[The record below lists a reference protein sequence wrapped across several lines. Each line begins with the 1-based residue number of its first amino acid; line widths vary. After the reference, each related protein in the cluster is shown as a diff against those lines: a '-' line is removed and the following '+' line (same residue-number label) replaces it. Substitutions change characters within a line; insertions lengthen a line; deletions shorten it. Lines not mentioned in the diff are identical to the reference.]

1 MDSVCLENVGCFEV
15 SEAASGAGDEIGA
28 GTVLM
33 SARRT
38 EFTLGSERMGSVCG
52 LVGASFDT

>member
-1 MDSVCLENVGCFEV
+1 MGCFEV